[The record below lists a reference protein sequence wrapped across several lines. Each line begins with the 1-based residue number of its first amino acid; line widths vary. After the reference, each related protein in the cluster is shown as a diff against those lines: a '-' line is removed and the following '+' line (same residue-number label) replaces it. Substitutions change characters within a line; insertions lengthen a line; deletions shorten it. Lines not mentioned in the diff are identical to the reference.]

1 MPLALL
7 AFTAILF
14 AGASLSRGLLG
25 AVAVVLAVLLAAIGL
40 RLDGRVLVAIFVMR
54 PRRFMQLALRSAG
67 LARLGCYA
75 LRRRL
80 AGCIRAFSALL
91 LKQAFARHGRSHD
104 AIIVLGVL
112 KVVLI
117 LDAVAAR
124 LGVTRV
130 LRVLLINLSSRSPDL
145 DVRTIAFERTVTV
158 IMAVSVATATTAA
171 GFTPAPPLTLHET
184 IPDLQSVYRP
194 NWTEFWSVTYRPV
207 RTLGKVTGA

>member
-7 AFTAILF
+7 AFTAIF
-14 AGASLSRGLLG
+14 FPGASLRSRLLG

-40 RLDGRVLVAIFVMR
+40 RLDGRIIIAIFVR
-54 PRRFMQLALRSAG
+54 GPGRFMQLALRSAS
-67 LARLGCYA
+67 LARLGCYT

-80 AGCIRAFSALL
+80 AGCISAFSALL
-91 LKQAFARHGRSHD
+91 LKQAFSRHGRSHN
-104 AIIVLGVL
+104 AIIMLGVL

-117 LDAVAAR
+117 LDSVAAR
-124 LGVTRV
+124 LGVTRI

-145 DVRTIAFERTVTV
+145 DVRTIALKRTITV

-194 NWTEFWSVTYRPV
+194 NWTEFWSVTHRPV